1 MEYVTLSNGLKMP
14 LLGFGVYQVP
24 DLAECERVVSDAIQ
38 TGYRLI
44 DTAQAYGNEEA
55 VGRAIQTSDIPREDF
70 FITSKIWI
78 SNFGYEKAKTS
89 IEKSL
94 ARLQT
99 DYIDLMLLHQPFN
112 DYYGAY
118 RALEEYYKAGKIK
131 AIGVSN
137 FSPDRL
143 ADLAI
148 FNDITPMVNQ
158 VETQVFDQQQEAGEY
173 MRKYGCQIMSWG
185 PFAEG
190 RNGFFTNP
198 VLTAVGKEH
207 GKSVAQVALRYLI
220 QHGVVIIPKSTH
232 KERMQENLSIFDFE
246 LTDKDMSDIK
256 ALDLKRSLFFSHYEP
271 AMVEQFM
278 QWSKEL

>member
-44 DTAQAYGNEEA
+44 DTAQAYGNEKA
-55 VGRAIQTSDIPREDF
+55 VGRAIQKSDIPREDF

-78 SNFGYEKAKTS
+78 SNFGYEKAKAS

-99 DYIDLMLLHQPFN
+99 DYIDLMLLHRPLN

-158 VETQVFDQQQEAGEY
+158 VETHVFNQQIEAQKTMAEY
-173 MRKYGCQIMSWG
+173 GVQIESWG

-190 RNGFFTNP
+190 KNNLFTNETL
-198 VLTAVGKEH
+198 VRIGKQYNKTA
-207 GKSVAQVALRYLI
+207 AQVALRYLI
-220 QHGVVIIPKSTH
+220 QQGIVAIPKTVH
-232 KERMQENLSIFDFE
+232 KERMTQNLDIFDFSLSDE
-246 LTDKDMSDIK
+246 DMADILQLDKGESQFLSHVDPETV
-256 ALDLKRSLFFSHYEP
+256 KRLSAFTID
-271 AMVEQFM
+271 
-278 QWSKEL
+278 

>member
-55 VGRAIQTSDIPREDF
+55 VGRAIQKSDIPREDF

-158 VETQVFDQQQEAGEY
+158 VETHVFNQQLEAQKTMAEY
-173 MRKYGCQIMSWG
+173 GVQIESWG

-190 RNGFFTNP
+190 KNNLFTNETL
-198 VLTAVGKEH
+198 VRIGKQYNKTA
-207 GKSVAQVALRYLI
+207 AQVALRYLI
-220 QHGVVIIPKSTH
+220 QQGIVAIPKTVH
-232 KERMQENLSIFDFE
+232 KERMTQNLDIFDFSLSDE
-246 LTDKDMSDIK
+246 DIADILQLDKGESQFLSHVDPETV
-256 ALDLKRSLFFSHYEP
+256 KRLSAFTID
-271 AMVEQFM
+271 
-278 QWSKEL
+278 

>member
-55 VGRAIQTSDIPREDF
+55 VGRAIQKSDIPREDF

-143 ADLAI
+143 VDLAI

-158 VETQVFDQQQEAGEY
+158 VETHVFNQQLEAQKTMAEY
-173 MRKYGCQIMSWG
+173 GVQIESWG

-190 RNGFFTNP
+190 KNNLFTNETL
-198 VLTAVGKEH
+198 VRIGKQYNKTA
-207 GKSVAQVALRYLI
+207 AQVALRYLI
-220 QHGVVIIPKSTH
+220 QQGIVAIPKTVH
-232 KERMQENLSIFDFE
+232 KERMTQNLDIFDFSLSDE
-246 LTDKDMSDIK
+246 DMADILQLDKGESQFLSHVDPETV
-256 ALDLKRSLFFSHYEP
+256 KRLSAFTID
-271 AMVEQFM
+271 
-278 QWSKEL
+278 

>member
-55 VGRAIQTSDIPREDF
+55 VGRAIQKSDIPREDF

-158 VETQVFDQQQEAGEY
+158 VETHVFNQQLEAQKTMAEY
-173 MRKYGCQIMSWG
+173 GVQIESWG

-190 RNGFFTNP
+190 KNNLFTNETL
-198 VLTAVGKEH
+198 VRIGKQYNKTE
-207 GKSVAQVALRYLI
+207 AQVALRYLI
-220 QHGVVIIPKSTH
+220 QQGIVAIPKTVH
-232 KERMQENLSIFDFE
+232 KERMTQNLDIFDFSLSDE
-246 LTDKDMSDIK
+246 DMADILQLDKGESQFLSHVDPETV
-256 ALDLKRSLFFSHYEP
+256 KRLSAFTID
-271 AMVEQFM
+271 
-278 QWSKEL
+278 

>member
-55 VGRAIQTSDIPREDF
+55 VGRAIQKSDIPREDF

-78 SNFGYEKAKTS
+78 SNFGYEKEKTS

-158 VETQVFDQQQEAGEY
+158 VETHVFNQQLEAQKTMAEY
-173 MRKYGCQIMSWG
+173 GVQIESWG

-190 RNGFFTNP
+190 KNNLFTNETL
-198 VLTAVGKEH
+198 VRIGKQYNKTA
-207 GKSVAQVALRYLI
+207 AQVALRYLI
-220 QHGVVIIPKSTH
+220 QQGIVAIPKTVH
-232 KERMQENLSIFDFE
+232 KERMTQNLDIFDFSLSDE
-246 LTDKDMSDIK
+246 DMADILQLDKGESQFLSHV
-256 ALDLKRSLFFSHYEP
+256 APETVKRLSAFTID
-271 AMVEQFM
+271 
-278 QWSKEL
+278 

>member
-55 VGRAIQTSDIPREDF
+55 VGRAIQKSDIPREDF

-78 SNFGYEKAKTS
+78 SNFGYEKAKAS

-99 DYIDLMLLHQPFN
+99 DYIDLMLLHRPLN

-158 VETQVFDQQQEAGEY
+158 VETHVFNQQIEAQKTMAEY
-173 MRKYGCQIMSWG
+173 GVQIESWG

-190 RNGFFTNP
+190 KNNLFTNETL
-198 VLTAVGKEH
+198 VRIGKQYNKTA
-207 GKSVAQVALRYLI
+207 AQVALRYLI
-220 QHGVVIIPKSTH
+220 QQGIVAIPKTVH
-232 KERMQENLSIFDFE
+232 KERMTQNMDIFDFSLSDE
-246 LTDKDMSDIK
+246 DRADILQLDKGESQFLSHVDPETV
-256 ALDLKRSLFFSHYEP
+256 KRISAFTID
-271 AMVEQFM
+271 
-278 QWSKEL
+278 

>member
-55 VGRAIQTSDIPREDF
+55 VGRAIQKSDIPREDF

-94 ARLQT
+94 ASLQT

-158 VETQVFDQQQEAGEY
+158 VETHVFNQQIEAQKTMAEY
-173 MRKYGCQIMSWG
+173 GVQIESWG

-190 RNGFFTNP
+190 KNNLFTNETL
-198 VLTAVGKEH
+198 VRIGKQYNKTA
-207 GKSVAQVALRYLI
+207 AQVALRYLI
-220 QHGVVIIPKSTH
+220 QQGIVAIPKTVH
-232 KERMQENLSIFDFE
+232 KERMTQNMDIFDFSLSDE
-246 LTDKDMSDIK
+246 DRADILQLDKGESQFLSHVDPETV
-256 ALDLKRSLFFSHYEP
+256 KRISAFTID
-271 AMVEQFM
+271 
-278 QWSKEL
+278 

>member
-55 VGRAIQTSDIPREDF
+55 VGRAIQKSDIPREDF

-99 DYIDLMLLHQPFN
+99 DYIDLMLLQQPFN

-158 VETQVFDQQQEAGEY
+158 VETHVFNQQLEAQKTMAEY
-173 MRKYGCQIMSWG
+173 GVQIESWG

-190 RNGFFTNP
+190 KNNLFTNETL
-198 VLTAVGKEH
+198 VRIGKQYNKTA
-207 GKSVAQVALRYLI
+207 AQVALRYLI
-220 QHGVVIIPKSTH
+220 QQGIVAIPKTVH
-232 KERMQENLSIFDFE
+232 KERMTQNLDIFDFSLSDE
-246 LTDKDMSDIK
+246 DMADILQLDKGESQFLSHVDPETV
-256 ALDLKRSLFFSHYEP
+256 KRLSAFTID
-271 AMVEQFM
+271 
-278 QWSKEL
+278 

>member
-55 VGRAIQTSDIPREDF
+55 VGRAIQKSDIPREDF

-158 VETQVFDQQQEAGEY
+158 VETHVFNQQLEAQKTMAEY
-173 MRKYGCQIMSWG
+173 GVQIESWG

-190 RNGFFTNP
+190 KNNLFTNETL
-198 VLTAVGKEH
+198 VRIGKQYNNTA
-207 GKSVAQVALRYLI
+207 AQVALRYLI
-220 QHGVVIIPKSTH
+220 QQGIVAIPKTVH
-232 KERMQENLSIFDFE
+232 KERMTQNLDIFDFSLSDE
-246 LTDKDMSDIK
+246 DMADILQLDKGESQFLSHVDPETV
-256 ALDLKRSLFFSHYEP
+256 KRLSAFTID
-271 AMVEQFM
+271 
-278 QWSKEL
+278 

>member
-55 VGRAIQTSDIPREDF
+55 VGRAIQKSDIPREDF

-158 VETQVFDQQQEAGEY
+158 VETHVFNQQLEAQKTMAEY
-173 MRKYGCQIMSWG
+173 GVQIESWG

-190 RNGFFTNP
+190 KNNLFTNETL
-198 VLTAVGKEH
+198 VRIGKQYNKTA
-207 GKSVAQVALRYLI
+207 AQVALRYLI
-220 QHGVVIIPKSTH
+220 QQGIVAIPKTVH
-232 KERMQENLSIFDFE
+232 KERMTQNLDIFDFSLSDE
-246 LTDKDMSDIK
+246 DMADILQLDKGESQFLSHVDPETV
-256 ALDLKRSLFFSHYEP
+256 KRLSAFTID
-271 AMVEQFM
+271 
-278 QWSKEL
+278 

>member
-55 VGRAIQTSDIPREDF
+55 VGRAIQKSDIPREDF

-158 VETQVFDQQQEAGEY
+158 VETHVFNQQLEAQKTMAEY
-173 MRKYGCQIMSWG
+173 GVQIESWG

-190 RNGFFTNP
+190 KNNLFTNETL
-198 VLTAVGKEH
+198 VRIGKQYNKTA
-207 GKSVAQVALRYLI
+207 AQVALRYLI
-220 QHGVVIIPKSTH
+220 QQGIVAIPKTVH
-232 KERMQENLSIFDFE
+232 KERMTQNLDIFDFSLRDE
-246 LTDKDMSDIK
+246 DMADILQLDKGESQFLSHVDPETV
-256 ALDLKRSLFFSHYEP
+256 KRLSAFTID
-271 AMVEQFM
+271 
-278 QWSKEL
+278 

>member
-55 VGRAIQTSDIPREDF
+55 VGRAIQKSDIPREDF

-137 FSPDRL
+137 FIPDRL

-158 VETQVFDQQQEAGEY
+158 VETHVFNQQLEAQKTMAEY
-173 MRKYGCQIMSWG
+173 GVQIESWG

-190 RNGFFTNP
+190 KNNLFTNETL
-198 VLTAVGKEH
+198 VRIGKQYNKTA
-207 GKSVAQVALRYLI
+207 AQVALRYLI
-220 QHGVVIIPKSTH
+220 QQGIVAIPKTVH
-232 KERMQENLSIFDFE
+232 KERMTQNLDIFDFSLSDE
-246 LTDKDMSDIK
+246 DMADILQLDKGESQFLSHVDPETV
-256 ALDLKRSLFFSHYEP
+256 KRLSAFTID
-271 AMVEQFM
+271 
-278 QWSKEL
+278 

>member
-55 VGRAIQTSDIPREDF
+55 VGRAIQKSDIPREDF

-118 RALEEYYKAGKIK
+118 RVLEEYYKAGKIK

-158 VETQVFDQQQEAGEY
+158 VETHVFNQQLEAQKTMAEY
-173 MRKYGCQIMSWG
+173 GVQIESWG

-190 RNGFFTNP
+190 KNNLFTNETL
-198 VLTAVGKEH
+198 VRIGKQYNKTA
-207 GKSVAQVALRYLI
+207 AQVALRYLI
-220 QHGVVIIPKSTH
+220 QQGIVAIPKTVH
-232 KERMQENLSIFDFE
+232 KERMTQNLDIFDFSLSDE
-246 LTDKDMSDIK
+246 DMADILQLDKGESQFLSHVDPETV
-256 ALDLKRSLFFSHYEP
+256 KRLSAFTID
-271 AMVEQFM
+271 
-278 QWSKEL
+278 

>member
-55 VGRAIQTSDIPREDF
+55 VGRAIQKSDIPREDF

-158 VETQVFDQQQEAGEY
+158 VETHVFNQQLEAQKTMAEY
-173 MRKYGCQIMSWG
+173 GVQIESWG

-190 RNGFFTNP
+190 KNNLFTNETL
-198 VLTAVGKEH
+198 VRIGKQYNKTA
-207 GKSVAQVALRYLI
+207 AQVALRYLI
-220 QHGVVIIPKSTH
+220 QQGIVAIHKTVH
-232 KERMQENLSIFDFE
+232 KERMTQNLDIFDFSLSDE
-246 LTDKDMSDIK
+246 DMADILQLDKGESQFLSHVDPETV
-256 ALDLKRSLFFSHYEP
+256 KRLSAFTID
-271 AMVEQFM
+271 
-278 QWSKEL
+278 

>member
-55 VGRAIQTSDIPREDF
+55 VGRAIQKSDITREDF

-78 SNFGYEKAKTS
+78 SNFGYEKSKTS

-158 VETQVFDQQQEAGEY
+158 VETHVFNQQLEAQKTMAEY
-173 MRKYGCQIMSWG
+173 GVQIESWG

-190 RNGFFTNP
+190 KNNLFTNETL
-198 VLTAVGKEH
+198 VRIGKQYNKTA
-207 GKSVAQVALRYLI
+207 AQVALRYLI
-220 QHGVVIIPKSTH
+220 QQGIVAIPKTVH
-232 KERMQENLSIFDFE
+232 KERMTQNLDIFDFSLSDE
-246 LTDKDMSDIK
+246 DMADILQLDKGESQFLSHVDPETV
-256 ALDLKRSLFFSHYEP
+256 KRLSAFTID
-271 AMVEQFM
+271 
-278 QWSKEL
+278 